1 MRFYWLRADRGETMK
16 STQAAAAEMK
26 LVGGRLCLDFINTVD
41 GRKSD
46 STRKESQSV
55 NSQLLGDKLGEYSDL
70 VEWSR
75 HSDIV
80 TATEA
85 ERLIHASKRNT
96 REAKNVLD
104 RAIALREALYRICK
118 AMMTGRG
125 PQRADLVTV
134 NDELLKAR
142 AHERLTHG
150 PHGFSWELVGGEA
163 ALDRMLWSIAQSG
176 AELFTSGDLS
186 RLRECSGEDCGWL
199 FEDTSKNRSRQW
211 CDMQDCGNLAKV
223 RRYRTR
229 LRRSNK

>member
-1 MRFYWLRADRGETMK
+1 MK
-16 STQAAAAEMK
+16 AIQASAAEMK

-46 STRKESQSV
+46 STRRESHSV
-55 NSQLLGDKLGEYSDL
+55 SSQLLGDKLGEYSDL

-75 HSDIV
+75 HSGIV

-85 ERLIHASKRNT
+85 ERLIHASKRNAG
-96 REAKNVLD
+96 EARDVLD
-104 RAIALREALYRICK
+104 RAIALREALYRISK
-118 AMMTGRG
+118 AIMNGRR
-125 PQRADLVTV
+125 PQRVDLEIV
-134 NDELLKAR
+134 NDELLEAR

-150 PHGFSWELVGGEA
+150 PHGFTWEWAGGEA
-163 ALDRMLWSIAQSG
+163 ALDRMLWPIAQSG
-176 AELFTSGDLS
+176 AELFTTGDLS

-229 LRRSNK
+229 LRSSNKRKR